1 MRGPDMFPEGIDQ
14 LVTNLEQQELEV
26 SGITTTIE
34 RKYMI

>member
-1 MRGPDMFPEGIDQ
+1 MFPEGIDQ
-14 LVTNLEQQELEV
+14 LVTSLEQQELEV